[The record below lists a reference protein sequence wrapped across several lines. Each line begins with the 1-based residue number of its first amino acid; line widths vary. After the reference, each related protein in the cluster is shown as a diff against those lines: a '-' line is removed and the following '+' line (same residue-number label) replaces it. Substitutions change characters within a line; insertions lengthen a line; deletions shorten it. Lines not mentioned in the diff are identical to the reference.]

1 MGRPI
6 KKKFFG
12 NLNAPYQ
19 NQGVGGFTGVGGE
32 GAASVVMISTGTGYL
47 TMPSLA
53 FPTQQ
58 IAGGTTATGAAHL
71 QLRSVSIANNI
82 NGGTGYAVGDLL
94 TFADGTGT
102 APTVRVATVSVATSA
117 TSLALVSLGDYTSV
131 PGSTATHS
139 ASTGSGLVL
148 AMTYAVKSVD
158 VATAGSGYLSTGT
171 LVFSGAAGSG
181 AAARFT
187 TGTNVSN
194 SIAALSYIPTGTA
207 AVANG
212 DIVKQEASHR
222 YLVRNSE
229 GLGQCI
235 LTATTTLIPGTMNIV
250 ATDAN
255 GSTYFVTKLTSR
267 LATLT
272 RKAMVSSY
280 VYATGDRA
288 RWTID
293 SAVGTDKTLS
303 TTKVSIVSN

>member
-12 NLNAPYQ
+12 NLNTNA
-19 NQGVGGFTGVGGE
+19 VGGE
-32 GAASVVMISTGTGYL
+32 YAAAVFMINTGTGY
-47 TMPSLA
+47 TGVPSVA
-53 FPTQQ
+53 FPATDV
-58 IAGGTTATGAAHL
+58 AGGTTATGTVHM
-71 QLRSVSIANNI
+71 QMRSVSITSNA

-94 TFADGTGT
+94 SLAGGSGT
-102 APTVRVATVSVATSA
+102 AATVRVATISGSSTVTSV
-117 TSLALVSLGDYTSV
+117 ALVSLGDYTSV

-194 SIAALSYIPTGTA
+194 SIAALSYIPTGSA
-207 AVANG
+207 ARANG

-222 YLVRNSE
+222 YLVRNSD